1 MSGINGDL
9 NPFMNRDI
17 YAKLEQPVKGQDQG
31 KRDPALQEQ
40 FGSYKKS
47 QLDNLAMIK
56 RDNFRSMVNYVNPRN
71 KGAVRFSSDFKL
83 EKCNNKIDI
92 GSWRWGLGDEKKNR
106 LMRQTFANALG
117 PGLRFIADKQQLES
131 LMALVTGAKLTGD
144 AKILG
149 GDWKSGDKI
158 HLSESAYFSSDR
170 LERTQ
175 IRDAFEIYDRAFNTK
190 EGRKAAVDALLKSN
204 GWSENLEDRNS
215 FCLRMFGQSFKR
227 VFDPKLL
234 MTVKERDEGAMVKH
248 KDKKDIEHDLV
259 ELALTDDEQTLNRG
273 GMYVSDEKFLA
284 QLEVLEQRLK
294 TAQSEH
300 HVGDELCALCAN
312 YDPEKG
318 TFNSDDAL
326 RSKFSGLLWTSL
338 LNRLPE
344 GSVEKRTLIAYT
356 GNFGGKDPM
365 NIFMDKVFDK
375 ALGDLMKKYAKP
387 GEKPEV
393 DSKVGMRI
401 YNDLVQVAS
410 NYIQMV
416 QVVEKN
422 AKSYYDGQK
431 QLFANSNDK
440 LSGQAGKE
448 VGKQPEGPKQ
458 TINFSAETMNR
469 VANGSGFAP
478 LVISPKTMLGGK
490 TLEELKSSHASV
502 YEFYKQKNEIGG
514 YFSEKYGIEVAKEQV
529 RQLIENLPGLTL
541 EAQVLSL
548 TDEFTNSEELYRTI
562 VRKPDEEDV
571 LAKNDANAKE
581 LKEIYADG
589 DLPVLDKD
597 FLYSMFDADKVR
609 SNFKEVLA
617 GYVQNTK
624 VALTFEYN
632 KNDMSAENMMDVA
645 MEEIVKLA
653 DKTLGGKTFF
663 GKLKQLFMSKDKTE
677 QQQKFTKTFR
687 DAAIGGLLKRYFGA
701 KLQEALSSKKD
712 VQILYGDLLPV
723 MKYLE
728 AIAGKIEN
736 QIQPMRKT
744 FTDAMSEVDKFF
756 KKNGKG
762 VHLDDLNKLKDQVTS
777 RLRDT
782 FDRKIGEF
790 LLKMFESIDINDVR
804 LENPNAL
811 DLSKSATKKLN
822 DFLGLQVSQFS
833 IDVAD
838 KMGGILKTAF
848 SENSTA
854 FKTVM
859 NSVQRY
865 QKDLL
870 NLASG
875 DFTAALELKFA
886 EGVRG
891 IELFSRIGN
900 QPNEKVDAMLNSIG
914 SNIATRLVIDN
925 YGKYEAVKATV
936 DRQSVLKDVNA
947 KVKDSFDK
955 TFKSVNSYA
964 ADTSAAILDK
974 VRGKIESLILNN
986 KSYGLEKD
994 SALLGRVVDT
1004 IAQKI
1009 LAQNL
1014 MSFEASI
1021 VSCVSG
1027 AFSDVMK
1034 GGKLNLPTFDVE
1046 KGEGAFNTF
1055 MKQMEASNDNF
1066 NFTLMISREI
1076 DELVSMGKSFRYSM
1090 DLNFSAENLLT
1101 DDDLKFFESL
1111 AGPEFA
1117 EKYPHLNSIKG
1128 EESSGSNEFGMMF
1141 LFNHLTYLRDNTPLS
1156 NLEIAVLGEAGFK
1169 EEIGETFKQEVK
1181 DGRITNFKQYLEE
1194 AEALFAEVKGTFNLP
1209 EAYLVECRERAFF
1222 DERGAAVRNA
1232 GVEFSVEDMKK
1243 RYHDS
1248 IIKAVKMILT
1258 SEQSKAVAMQ
1268 KVLGSLFNHIHA
1280 ETEKAFGDWYD
1291 TFIGEK
1297 NDLLRMT
1304 QMAVFRP
1311 FVTKAAVEFTNLLW
1325 AVEEEDVKK
1334 GVPFEIGKFKLED
1347 YSKTKAEELKQYSK
1361 AKIEKFV
1368 DRVNKMIT
1376 YGFNKFI
1383 GTVMYGLR
1391 TSIGSNRAFLDFL
1404 LSSYLGGEPESDPAK
1419 LEEQIKNLNEGD
1431 RQRVRHLLE
1440 NQDGLVSLTTNNV
1453 IDTRLYFQAM
1463 TESVAGY
1470 WNECCNRNVFAEF
1483 ANEARIDDLP
1493 KDKDGNAVAMQKME
1507 VPPKPQ
1513 PVPQPV
1519 EEVRPEEVKPEEIKQ
1534 GEVKPEEVKVEAK
1547 VEEVKQEEVKP
1558 EEVKPEVKDEVKE
1571 QPAEEPKVEKEPGI
1585 LDRGSF
1591 QVNVNSGEAK
1601 MERLKTFLKESIN
1614 ADLTSDMANEAMNS
1628 DMFMM
1633 AAEMLLKDKDFI
1645 RQTCSHVLGIELDQ
1659 KNLTESI
1666 ENAVRKIFLGRVRT
1680 ALEQSIDAALN
1691 KQDEKVTFD
1700 LVKSITLENRDFELA
1715 LDAVANASWAMK
1727 SVGAWF
1733 KLSDEV
1739 KDPII
1744 KKLDEFLEVPN
1755 TRFDSFSTDMESVKS
1770 MCLLARSS
1778 KGAMIGDI
1786 LSMIPV
1792 SEFLPDTKSMKDFLQ
1807 NGKLPDGLSVEKIFD
1822 RWLTKAISGKVS
1834 TGDPMFREI
1843 SQMVASKQVKS
1854 RETLIDRLACYKGFI
1869 QKSVDEISTTRG
1881 CLSSSFASQYARGEG
1896 FKRLFLTGPFAI
1908 DGLDGE
1914 RNERL
1919 KNAGLTLPEPSQ
1931 KEPSCINSYDEFT
1944 RGISDLLKKP
1954 DVRKT
1959 LMTNYKMVVELFGHN
1974 NIMDTFDNLAIN
1986 DFGEITSNTIKALNL
2001 VLDDFGELFALGV
2014 KTRMEVKKVQ
2024 YDADARLL
2032 NDTETMEQWR
2042 AERKLALDKQLAN
2055 TVTNKKERAKRVEAQ
2070 LEKELAEV
2078 WARVTSFDFGM
2089 SETEAKDIC
2098 NAMQNAVISLVA
2110 AKKSKALDD
2119 TEEVSNV
2126 NIANLFSKLEL
2137 STHGNAEIRDEITKK
2152 CEKLADSVGLLT
2164 NPDIKKRNNFN
2175 GFTKRFRILMSI
2187 VEGKVPKKLDI

>member
-131 LMALVTGAKLTGD
+131 LMALVTGAKLTGG

-158 HLSESAYFSSDR
+158 HLSASANFSSDR

-227 VFDPKLL
+227 VFDHKLL
-234 MTVKERDEGAMVKH
+234 MTVKEWDEGAMVKH

-273 GMYVSDEKFLA
+273 GMYFSDEKFLA

-294 TAQSEH
+294 TAQREQ
-300 HVGDELCALCAN
+300 HVGAELSALVGN
-312 YDPEKG
+312 YDPGTG
-318 TFNSDDAL
+318 TFHSDDAL
-326 RSKFSGLLWTSL
+326 RSKFSGLLWKSL
-338 LNRLPE
+338 QNRLPP
-344 GSVEKRTLIAYT
+344 GSVEKHTLIAYT
-356 GNFGGKDPM
+356 GSFGGKDPM

-375 ALGDLMKKYAKP
+375 ALGDLMKKYAEL
-387 GEKPEV
+387 GEKPVV
-393 DSKVGMRI
+393 DSKLGMRI
-401 YNDLVQVAS
+401 YNEMVQIAS
-410 NYIQMV
+410 NYIQTV
-416 QVVEKN
+416 QAVEKVT
-422 AKSYYDGQK
+422 KSYYDEQN
-431 QLFANSNDK
+431 QPIARPNAEP
-440 LSGQAGKE
+440 SGQAGKD
-448 VGKQPEGPKQ
+448 VGKPRPTQKQ
-458 TINFSAETMNR
+458 AINFSAETINQ
-469 VANGSGFAP
+469 VVNQNG
-478 LVISPKTMLGGK
+478 LVQITISPKVNGDDKRLQ
-490 TLEELKSSHASV
+490 ELKSSHAAIK
-502 YEFYKQKNEIGG
+502 ELFAKKDEIAG
-514 YFSEKYGIEVAKEQV
+514 YLKGKFGVEVANG
-529 RQLIENLPGLTL
+529 QLHQLKENLPGLVL

-548 TDEFTNSEELYRTI
+548 TDNFTGSEELYQAI
-562 VRKPDEEDV
+562 VRKPEEDDE
-571 LAKNDANAKE
+571 LAKE
-581 LKEIYADG
+581 LKGVYADG
-589 DLPVLDKD
+589 DLPVLDEN
-597 FLYSMFDADKVR
+597 FLFSTFDSDKVKGH
-609 SNFKEVLA
+609 FKDVLS
-617 GYVQNTK
+617 GYLKNT
-624 VALTFEYN
+624 VAALKFEYN
-632 KNDMSAENMMDVA
+632 EDDMSAEKMMDKA
-645 MEEIVKLA
+645 MTEIIELA
-653 DKTLGGKTFF
+653 DKTLGGNSFLGKIMQFF
-663 GKLKQLFMSKDKTE
+663 KSNEENQR
-677 QQQKFTKTFR
+677 QKNFANTFR
-687 DAAIGGLLKRYFGA
+687 DAAISGLLNRYFEA
-701 KLQEALSSKKD
+701 KIQEAISNKKD
-712 VQILYGDLLPV
+712 VPVLYGDLLPV
-723 MKYLE
+723 LKYLE
-728 AIAGKIEN
+728 AIAGKIEK
-736 QIQPMRKT
+736 QIQPMRDKL
-744 FTDAMSEVDKFF
+744 DRAEADVDRFF
-756 KKNGKG
+756 KENGKG
-762 VHLDDLNKLKDQVTS
+762 VHADDLNLLKDQVKS
-777 RLRDT
+777 RLRTT
-782 FDRKIGEF
+782 FDGKIREF
-790 LLKMFESIDINDVR
+790 LLKMFGSININDVR

-811 DLSKSATKKLN
+811 DLSKSATQKLN
-822 DFLGLQVSQFS
+822 YFLERQVSQFS
-833 IDVAD
+833 NDVAG
-838 KMGGILKTAF
+838 KMGDILKAEF

-875 DFTAALELKFA
+875 DFTDALGLKFA
-886 EGVRG
+886 DGVKG
-891 IELFSRIGN
+891 IALFSRIGN

-925 YGKYEAVKATV
+925 YGKYAAVKTTV
-936 DRQSVLKDVNA
+936 DRDSVLNDVKA
-947 KVKDSFDK
+947 KVKASFDQ
-955 TFKSVNSYA
+955 TFESVNTYA
-964 ADTSAAILDK
+964 AATSAAILDK
-974 VRGKIESLILNN
+974 VRDNIRTVILNN

-1009 LAQNL
+1009 LVQNL
-1014 MSFEASI
+1014 TSFEASI

-1027 AFSDVMK
+1027 AFSDVTK
-1034 GGKLNLPTFDVE
+1034 GGKLNLPTFDKK
-1046 KGEGAFNTF
+1046 KGVGAFDTF
-1055 MKQMEASNDNF
+1055 MKQMDASGDG
-1066 NFTLMISREI
+1066 FTQKIVDEI
-1076 DELVSMGKSFRYSM
+1076 KELGKVGQDVRYGL
-1090 DLNFSAENLLT
+1090 DTIQEFAARDILAG
-1101 DDDLKFFESL
+1101 DDLKFFESL

-1117 EKYPHLNSIKG
+1117 KKYPQLNSIKG
-1128 EESSGSNEFGMMF
+1128 AESGGTNEFGMMF

-1156 NLEIAVLGEAGFK
+1156 NLEIAVIGKDGFK
-1169 EEIGETFKQEVK
+1169 KELATTFKQEVK
-1181 DGRITNFKQYLEE
+1181 DGRVTNFKQYLEE

-1209 EAYLVECRERAFF
+1209 DEHLVKCRERAFF
-1222 DERGAAVRNA
+1222 DSNGVAVRNA

-1243 RYHDS
+1243 RYHGS
-1248 IIKAVKMILT
+1248 IINAVKGILT
-1258 SEQSKAVAMQ
+1258 SEQSKAGAMQ
-1268 KVLGSLFNHIHA
+1268 EMLGSLFNHIHA

-1368 DRVNKMIT
+1368 DRVDKMIT

-1431 RQRVRHLLE
+1431 QQRVRHLLE

-2137 STHGNAEIRDEITKK
+2137 STHGNAEIRDEITEK
-2152 CEKLADSVGLLT
+2152 CEKLADSVRLLT
-2164 NPDIKKRNNFN
+2164 NPDIRKRNNFN